1 MLVHN
6 YCYLVKLNSHA
17 HIQLSHP
24 ICNHNPK
31 IFSKGNFLFYFK
43 LIHKYCDNP
52 CVRHRACQYLKYKCI
67 TPDQT
72 HLRVIGP

>member
-43 LIHKYCDNP
+43 LIHKYCD
-52 CVRHRACQYLKYKCI
+52 
-67 TPDQT
+67 T
-72 HLRVIGP
+72 HVLDIELANILSLNV